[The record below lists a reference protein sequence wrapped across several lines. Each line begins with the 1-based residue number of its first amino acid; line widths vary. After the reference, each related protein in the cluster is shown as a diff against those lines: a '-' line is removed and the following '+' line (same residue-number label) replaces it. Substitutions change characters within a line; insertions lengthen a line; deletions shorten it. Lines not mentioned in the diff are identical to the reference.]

1 MFDVVIIGAGVT
13 GSAIAREVSRYKLN
27 TCVIEKEEDVCNET
41 SKANSA
47 IIHAG
52 FDAVPGTMKAKLN
65 VMGNAMMDRI
75 AEKRLF
81 GRMYERAGSGRTS
94 GFNGER

>member
-1 MFDVVIIGAGVT
+1 MDMFDVVIIGAGVT

-52 FDAVPGTMKAKLN
+52 FDAVPGTMKESQKSLTFHLRETALWSYVRKS
-65 VMGNAMMDRI
+65 RI
-75 AEKRLF
+75 RKDFRF
-81 GRMYERAGSGRTS
+81 
-94 GFNGER
+94 

>member
-1 MFDVVIIGAGVT
+1 MCDVVIIGAGVT

-65 VMGNAMMDRI
+65 VMGNDGHNSR
-75 AEKRLF
+75 
-81 GRMYERAGSGRTS
+81 RA
-94 GFNGER
+94 